1 MNVLD
6 TPTTL
11 HLPPLRVSRAMAAG
25 SDAPVVS
32 SDREHRVADVATLV
46 FFFLFYVNGAVIL
59 SKFHGVPPTLAWSFT
74 ALLAIPLAHHV
85 LAERQ
90 PLAITPVLP
99 LVLAFLAALFFSA
112 LISGEPGIT
121 KQALGPY
128 LTEGLFLFLL
138 VSNAVRSPRTL
149 TRVVWVLLLAG
160 SVLGAFSIFQELTH
174 SYANEIGGF
183 AQVDRLDQGGG
194 FNVASDNLGPK
205 ELRPRLGGPLG
216 SENRYA
222 QILAVL
228 LPLALL
234 RVWREPLIRNR
245 LLAGGAGILIL
256 GGLLLTFSRGA
267 AVALTL
273 VLIAMALFR
282 AIRLRHLLAIVVA
295 AAVVVVVAV
304 PDYVIRLDSLQGITS
319 LSSDQPST
327 GADNALR
334 GRQTE
339 NLAAFYTFVD
349 HPIAGVGPGVYF
361 REYSRQ
367 NANELGLRYL
377 DSERRAHSLYLEL
390 LADAGLLGLSLF
402 LALLGTTLV
411 CLHRAARYWRGR
423 RPEYELLALSFFY
436 SLLAYMGTALFLHLS
451 YQRYFWVLVALS
463 SSVIWALRREA
474 RREEAKADLR
484 RAKPAP

>member
-1 MNVLD
+1 M
-6 TPTTL
+6 
-11 HLPPLRVSRAMAAG
+11 
-25 SDAPVVS
+25 
-32 SDREHRVADVATLV
+32 
-46 FFFLFYVNGAVIL
+46 
-59 SKFHGVPPTLAWSFT
+59 
-74 ALLAIPLAHHV
+74 
-85 LAERQ
+85 
-90 PLAITPVLP
+90 
-99 LVLAFLAALFFSA
+99 
-112 LISGEPGIT
+112 
-121 KQALGPY
+121 
-128 LTEGLFLFLL
+128 
-138 VSNAVRSPRTL
+138 
-149 TRVVWVLLLAG
+149 
-160 SVLGAFSIFQELTH
+160 
-174 SYANEIGGF
+174 
-183 AQVDRLDQGGG
+183 
-194 FNVASDNLGPK
+194 
-205 ELRPRLGGPLG
+205 
-216 SENRYA
+216 
-222 QILAVL
+222 
-228 LPLALL
+228 
-234 RVWREPLIRNR
+234 RNR
-245 LLAGGAGILIL
+245 LLAGGAGVLIL

-273 VLIAMALFR
+273 VLVAMALFR
-282 AIRLRHLLAIVVA
+282 AIRLRHLLAIVVS

-367 NANELGLRYL
+367 NANQLGLRYL

-423 RPEYELLALSFFY
+423 RPEYELLALSFFF

-451 YQRYFWVLVALS
+451 YQRYFWVLIALS

-474 RREEAKADLR
+474 RLEEAEAVLHR
-484 RAKPAP
+484 VEPAP

>member
-1 MNVLD
+1 VSAVD
-6 TPTTL
+6 TPTIL
-11 HLPPLRVSRAMAAG
+11 HLPLRAPRARAAG
-25 SDAPVVS
+25 SEAVFIS
-32 SDREHRVADVATLV
+32 ADREHRAADVATLV
-46 FFFLFYVNGAVIL
+46 FFFLFYVNVAVVL
-59 SKFHGVPPTLAWSFT
+59 SDIHGLPEPLAWSFT
-74 ALLAIPLAHHV
+74 ALLAIPLAHHI

-99 LVLAFLAALFFSA
+99 LMLVFLAALFFSA

-128 LTEGLFLFLL
+128 LTEGLVVFLL

-160 SVLGAFSIFQELTH
+160 SVLGAVSIFQELTH
-174 SYANEIGGF
+174 SYANDFGGF
-183 AQVDRLDQGGG
+183 AQVDRLEEGGG
-194 FNVASDNLGPK
+194 FNVAGDSLAPK

-228 LPLALL
+228 LPLALI
-234 RVWREPLIRNR
+234 RASREPSIRNR

-273 VLIAMALFR
+273 VLVAMALFR
-282 AIRLRHLLAIVVA
+282 AIRLRHLLAIVFA
-295 AAVVVVVAV
+295 AAAIVVVAV
-304 PDYVIRLDSLQGITS
+304 PEYVIRLASLQDVTA
-319 LSSDQPST
+319 LSSNQPSA
-327 GADNALR
+327 ADGALR

-349 HPIAGVGPGVYF
+349 QPIAGVGPGVYF
-361 REYSRQ
+361 REYSRE
-367 NANELGLRYL
+367 NANELGIRYL
-377 DSERRAHSLYLEL
+377 DSQRRAHSLYLEL
-390 LADAGLLGLSLF
+390 LADVGLLGFSLF

-423 RPEYELLALSFFY
+423 RLDYELLALSFFF
-436 SLLAYMGTALFLHLS
+436 SVLAYMATALFLHLS
-451 YQRYFWVLVALS
+451 YQRYFWILIALS

-474 RREEAKADLR
+474 RREEAAALLR
-484 RAKPAP
+484 RVEPAR

>member
-1 MNVLD
+1 MSVVN

-11 HLPPLRVSRAMAAG
+11 HLPRRASPVRPAG
-25 SDAPVVS
+25 SEAPVLS
-32 SDREHRVADVATLV
+32 AHHEHRAADLATLV
-46 FFFLFYVNGAVIL
+46 FFFFFYVNGAVIL
-59 SKFHGVPPTLAWSFT
+59 SKFHGVPPALAWSFT
-74 ALLAIPLAHHV
+74 ALLAIPLARHV

-99 LVLAFLAALFFSA
+99 LVLAFIAALFFSA

-121 KQALGPY
+121 RQALGPY

-160 SVLGAFSIFQELTH
+160 SVLGACSIFQELTH
-174 SYANEIGGF
+174 SYANEIGGL

-194 FNVASDNLGPK
+194 FNVASDSATAK
-205 ELRPRLGGPLG
+205 ELRPRLGGPFG

-228 LPLALL
+228 LPLALI
-234 RVWREPLIRNR
+234 RVWREPSIRSR
-245 LLAGGAGILIL
+245 LLAGGAGVLIL

-267 AVALTL
+267 AIALTL
-273 VLIAMALFR
+273 VLVAMACFR
-282 AIRLRHLLAIVVA
+282 AIRLRQLFAIVIA
-295 AAVVVVVAV
+295 AAAVVVVAV
-304 PDYVIRLDSLQGITS
+304 PDYVTRLDSLQGITS
-319 LSSDQPST
+319 LSDESST
-327 GADNALR
+327 TADSALR

-339 NLAAFYTFVD
+339 NLAALYTFVD

-390 LADAGLLGLSLF
+390 LADAGLIGLLLF

-423 RPEYELLALSFFY
+423 RAEYELLALSFFF

-451 YQRYFWVLVALS
+451 YQRYFWVLIALS

-474 RREEAKADLR
+474 QREEAEAVLPRGEPLR
-484 RAKPAP
+484 

>member
-1 MNVLD
+1 VSTVD
-6 TPTTL
+6 IPTS
-11 HLPPLRVSRAMAAG
+11 RVPRPASRARAAG
-25 SDAPVVS
+25 SVAPMVS
-32 SDREHRVADVATLV
+32 ADREHRVADVATLV
-46 FFFLFYVNGAVIL
+46 FFFLFYTNVAVVL
-59 SKFHGVPPTLAWSFT
+59 SDIHGVPQTLAWSFT
-74 ALLAIPLAHHV
+74 ALLAIPLARYV

-99 LVLAFLAALFFSA
+99 LILAFIAALFFSA
-112 LISGEPGIT
+112 LISGEPTIT
-121 KQALGPY
+121 RQALGAY

-194 FNVASDNLGPK
+194 FNVASDSLEAK

-228 LPLALL
+228 LPFALL
-234 RVWREPLIRNR
+234 RVWREPSIRNR
-245 LLAGGAGILIL
+245 LLAGGAGILVL

-267 AVALTL
+267 AVALAL
-273 VLIAMALFR
+273 VFVAMALFR
-282 AIRLRHLLAIVVA
+282 AIRLRHLVAIVIA
-295 AAVVVVVAV
+295 ATVVVVVAV

-327 GADNALR
+327 ADGALR

-361 REYSRQ
+361 KEYSRQ

-377 DSERRAHSLYLEL
+377 DNRRRAHSLYLEL
-390 LADAGLLGLSLF
+390 LADAGLIGLSLF

-423 RPEYELLALSFFY
+423 RPEYELLALSFFF

-451 YQRYFWVLVALS
+451 YQRYFWILIALS

-474 RREEAKADLR
+474 RREEAEAVLR
-484 RAKPAP
+484 RAEPAR

>member
-1 MNVLD
+1 M
-6 TPTTL
+6 
-11 HLPPLRVSRAMAAG
+11 VSADRGHRAA
-25 SDAPVVS
+25 DA
-32 SDREHRVADVATLV
+32 ATLL
-46 FFFLFYVNGAVIL
+46 FFFLFYVNVGVIL
-59 SKFHGVPPTLAWSFT
+59 SDVHGVPATLAWSFT
-74 ALLAIPLAHHV
+74 ALLAIPLARHV
-85 LAERQ
+85 LAERE

-99 LVLAFLAALFFSA
+99 LMLAFVAALFFSA
-112 LISGEPGIT
+112 LISGEPIIT
-121 KQALGPY
+121 RRALGAY

-138 VSNAVRSPRTL
+138 VSNAVRTPRML

-160 SVLGAFSIFQELTH
+160 SVLGALSIYQELTH
-174 SYANEIGGF
+174 SYANDLGGF
-183 AQVDRLDQGGG
+183 AQVDRLGEGGG
-194 FNVASDNLGPK
+194 FNVAADDLGPK

-228 LPLALL
+228 LPLALI

-245 LLAGGAGILIL
+245 LLAGGAGVLIL

-267 AVALTL
+267 AVALVL
-273 VLIAMALFR
+273 VLVAMGLFR
-282 AIRLRHLLAIVVA
+282 AIRLRHLTASIIAAAIVVLA
-295 AAVVVVVAV
+295 TV
-304 PDYVIRLDSLQGITS
+304 PDYVIRLDSLQGVTT
-319 LSSDQPST
+319 LSTDQPSAA
-327 GADNALR
+327 ADNSLR

-339 NLAAFYTFVD
+339 NLAAFYTFVE

-367 NANELGLRYL
+367 NANELGLNYL
-377 DSERRAHSLYLEL
+377 DNRRRAHSLYLEL

-423 RPEYELLALSFFY
+423 RPEYELLALSFFF

-474 RREEAKADLR
+474 RREEAEAVLR
-484 RAKPAP
+484 HAEPVR